1 MIRIGCRGLSPAG
14 NFVSAL
20 ALVIA
25 LVVVMALGSAGAGI
39 CAAGSDDAAI
49 PETPAGRH
57 FAKIIAFINAGD
69 STGLRAYAAEN
80 FTPGMLRTS
89 PNDPGI
95 LGFLIEQHANFGGWD
110 VIRALDSAP
119 EQVGMLVRSRRD
131 AARTLRYVVGA
142 EREVPHRVSGI
153 FLFPAPA
160 DATGSEAPPLSAE
173 DAIAELDRVVSSL
186 ADDGRFSGA
195 LLLARN
201 GEPVLR
207 RAHGEADRAFHAPNR
222 AETLFSL
229 ASTSKM
235 FTGVAIARLVET
247 GRLGWDDTV
256 AQHLDGWLAPEIAA
270 RVTVR
275 QLLTHTSGLGD
286 YLDQVFDG
294 ETMRLFPDVASYQ
307 PLCARA
313 EIAGAPGAEF
323 RYSNLGYVVLGAI
336 IEKVSGRDYYG
347 FVRDEVFA
355 RAGMTRTAWYENDAV
370 IADRAVG
377 YCRAREIGREG
388 EGWYTNGLAHGLR
401 GTPAGGAYSNVD
413 DLLAFANALTRH
425 QLVAAATT
433 DSLLA
438 PRIATPMGGDYG
450 YGFSIERGRGGARNV
465 GHSGGFPGVGASVR
479 ISLDSGWTLIVLSNL
494 TDGASEVV
502 ETWRGLAARITA
514 ANR

>member
-1 MIRIGCRGLSPAG
+1 MLRCHSRRAPILFVFALL
-14 NFVSAL
+14 VSAL
-20 ALVIA
+20 A
-25 LVVVMALGSAGAGI
+25 AGA
-39 CAAGSDDAAI
+39 ARAGDDAPAAI
-49 PETPAGRH
+49 PDTPAGRR
-57 FAKIIAFINAGD
+57 FAEIVAFINAGD
-69 STGLRAYAAEN
+69 STGLREYAVEN
-80 FTPGMLRTS
+80 FTAGMLRTT

-131 AARTLRYVVGA
+131 AARTLRYVVGT
-142 EREVPHRVSGI
+142 EREPPHRVSGI

-160 DATGSEAPPLSAE
+160 DATGSEAPPLSAA
-173 DAIAELDRVVSSL
+173 DAIAEFDRVVARL

-195 LLLARN
+195 LLLARD
-201 GEPVLR
+201 GRPVLR
-207 RAHGEADRAFHAPNR
+207 HAHGEADRAFHAPNR
-222 AETLFSL
+222 PETLFSL

-235 FTGVAIARLVET
+235 FTAVAIARLVEA

-256 AQHLDGWLAPEIAA
+256 AQHLDGWLAPEIAS

-294 ETMRLFPDVASYQ
+294 ETLRLFPDVASYK
-307 PLCARA
+307 PLCAKA
-313 EIAGAPGAEF
+313 EIAGAPGSEF

-336 IEKVSGRDYYG
+336 IEKASGRDYYD

-355 RAGMTRTAWYENDAV
+355 RAGMTRTAWHENDAV
-370 IADRAVG
+370 VADRAVG
-377 YCRAREIGREG
+377 HCRAREIGRDG
-388 EGWYTNGLAHGLR
+388 DGWYTNALVHGLR

-413 DLLAFANALTRH
+413 DLLAFANALTSHR
-425 QLVAAATT
+425 LVGAATT

-450 YGFSIERGRGGARNV
+450 YGFLIERGRAGARNV
-465 GHSGGFPGVGASVR
+465 GHAGGFPGVGASLR
-479 ISLDSGWTLIVLSNL
+479 ISLDSGWTLVVLSNL

-502 ETWRGLAARITA
+502 ETWRGLAARIA
-514 ANR
+514 AAGR

>member
-1 MIRIGCRGLSPAG
+1 LIRCDSRCAPFVLVLALI
-14 NFVSAL
+14 VSAL
-20 ALVIA
+20 AAGDARAGDIA
-25 LVVVMALGSAGAGI
+25 L
-39 CAAGSDDAAI
+39 DAI
-49 PETPAGRH
+49 PDTPAGHR
-57 FAKIIAFINAGD
+57 FAELVAFINAND

-80 FTPGMLRTS
+80 FTPGMLRTT

-95 LGFLIEQHANFGGWD
+95 LGFLIEQHANFGGWE

-131 AARTLRYVVGA
+131 PSRTLRYVVGA
-142 EREVPHRVSGI
+142 EREPPHRVSGI

-160 DATGSEAPPLSAE
+160 DATGSEAPPLSA
-173 DAIAELDRVVSSL
+173 DAAIAELDRVVAAL
-186 ADDGRFSGA
+186 GAEGRFSGA
-195 LLLARN
+195 LLLARD
-201 GEPVLR
+201 GAPVLR

-222 AETLFSL
+222 PETLFSL

-256 AQHLDGWLAPEIAA
+256 AQHLDGWLASQIAS

-294 ETMRLFPDVASYQ
+294 ETLRLFPDVASYK
-307 PLCARA
+307 PLCAKA
-313 EIAGAPGAEF
+313 EIAGAPGREF

-336 IEKVSGRDYYG
+336 IEKVSGRDYDD

-370 IADRAVG
+370 VADRAAG

-388 EGWYTNGLAHGLR
+388 DGWYTNSLVHGLR

-413 DLLAFANALTRH
+413 ELLAFANALTRH
-425 QLVAAATT
+425 ELVGAAMT
-433 DSLLA
+433 DSLLEA
-438 PRIATPMGGDYG
+438 RVVTPMGGDYG
-450 YGFSIERGRGGARNV
+450 YGFLVERGRSGARTV

-479 ISLDSGWTLIVLSNL
+479 IGLDSGWTLIVLSNL

-502 ETWRGLAARITA
+502 ETWRGLASRVRATEH
-514 ANR
+514 